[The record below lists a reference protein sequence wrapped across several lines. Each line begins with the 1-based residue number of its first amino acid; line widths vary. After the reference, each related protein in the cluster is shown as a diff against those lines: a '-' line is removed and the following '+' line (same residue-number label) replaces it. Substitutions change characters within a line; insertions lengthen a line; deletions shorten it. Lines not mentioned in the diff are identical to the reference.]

1 MQVPSTCRISCRS
14 HYLEQPFRPNL
25 VPPGVSELGVF
36 SKSLPPGSG
45 ILGFRTHDTNMRY
58 RTRSSKVPN
67 DKRYRIFRDPDV
79 SNIHN
84 VSVRKKKYILS
95 SEFAGKNHT

>member
-1 MQVPSTCRISCRS
+1 M
-14 HYLEQPFRPNL
+14 
-25 VPPGVSELGVF
+25 PPGVSELGVF

-84 VSVRKKKYILS
+84 VNVRKKKIFYHQNLMGRTILRTN
-95 SEFAGKNHT
+95 GNQWK